1 MTRQPRAPIPVATN
15 GCAAITFEQLSPN
28 GSSSPEEVCFHP
40 NERCR
45 ILVPDWQFRVRWPVG
60 GDSTMARKQQT
71 FTGRLEEAGG
81 VVALSDQTQQARA
94 VLGLLPE
101 SAFDESDIKD
111 GLSDLARYL
120 FGEIVLQAKPL
131 NRDDHDGIFDA
142 TDFDWSERLR
152 ALHSLAAPPGQRTR
166 LRQRCRRD

>member
-1 MTRQPRAPIPVATN
+1 
-15 GCAAITFEQLSPN
+15 
-28 GSSSPEEVCFHP
+28 
-40 NERCR
+40 
-45 ILVPDWQFRVRWPVG
+45 
-60 GDSTMARKQQT
+60 MARKQQT
-71 FTGRLEEAGG
+71 FTERLEKAGG
-81 VVALSDQTQQARA
+81 VVALYDQTRA

-152 ALHSLAAPPGQRTR
+152 ALHSLAAPPGQRT
-166 LRQRCRRD
+166 